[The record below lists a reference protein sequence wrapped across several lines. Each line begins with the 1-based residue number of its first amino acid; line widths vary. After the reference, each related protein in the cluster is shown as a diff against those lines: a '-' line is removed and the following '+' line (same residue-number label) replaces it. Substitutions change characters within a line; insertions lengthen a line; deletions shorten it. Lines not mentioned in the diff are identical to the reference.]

1 MKHEPKGTANAMA
14 FIAGVWYVLC
24 VLWVVFSKGSYMG
37 MMSTWFHGVD
47 YGALP
52 TADLAMSSA
61 LTGFM
66 SFVVFA
72 WISGYMFAVAY
83 NHFLKR

>member
-1 MKHEPKGTANAMA
+1 MKHEPKVTANAIA
-14 FIAGVWYVLC
+14 FVAGAWYVLC

-52 TADLAMSSA
+52 TIDLTMSSV
-61 LTGFM
+61 LIGFM

-72 WISGYMFAVAY
+72 WISGYFFAVAY
-83 NHFLKR
+83 NKFLKK